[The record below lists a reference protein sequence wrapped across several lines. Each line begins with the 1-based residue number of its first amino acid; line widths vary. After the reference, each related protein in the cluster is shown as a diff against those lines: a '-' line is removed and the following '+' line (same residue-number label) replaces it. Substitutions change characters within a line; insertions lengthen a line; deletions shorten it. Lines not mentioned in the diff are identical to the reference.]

1 MDVFRDLFFD
11 YTVRTVALGAA
22 ALGAVSGTLGAF
34 AVLRRQSLLG
44 DAISHAALPGI
55 VLAFL
60 LTGTKT
66 TLVLVLGAAIAGWI
80 ATLFVQW
87 VVRSSR
93 IPQDSVLGIVL
104 SVFFGIGLVLLTYVQ
119 KMPDASQAGLS
130 TFLFG
135 QAATL
140 VVQDVLVIAG
150 LGGLAVGVV
159 ALGWKQFKLLAF
171 DREFG
176 ISLGLP
182 MRAVEVVLT
191 TVLVVAIV
199 IGLQTVG
206 VVLMSAM
213 VVAPAVAARQ
223 WTDSLGHMVLLS
235 ALIGA
240 LSGVAG
246 AVASATT
253 RGVPTGPAIV
263 LAVTVFVIASLLLAP
278 RRGLVAAAV
287 RHRRSQLRVLS
298 GAVLSDLL
306 ALARQHPGTRHGH
319 AVGVLETM
327 RPGTGVRRTLG
338 VLAEQGLATEH
349 GDGTWMLTE
358 LGEREAGRHTPVG
371 EDDDE

>member
-1 MDVFRDLFFD
+1 MDVLHDLFFD

-60 LTGTKT
+60 LTGAKS
-66 TLVLVLGAAIAGWI
+66 TLVLVLGAAIAGWLG
-80 ATLFVQW
+80 TLLVQW
-87 VVRSSR
+87 VVRNSR
-93 IPQDSVLGIVL
+93 IPEDSMLGIVL

-119 KMPDASQAGLS
+119 KLPDASQAGLT

-140 VVQDVLVIAG
+140 VVHDVIVIAT
-150 LGGLAVGVV
+150 LGGLAVLVV
-159 ALGWKQFKLLAF
+159 LFGWKEFKLLAF

-176 ISLGLP
+176 VSLGIP
-182 MRAVEVVLT
+182 MRFVEVLLT
-191 TVLVVAIV
+191 TVLVIAIV
-199 IGLQTVG
+199 VGLQTVG

-235 ALIGA
+235 AGFGA
-240 LSGVAG
+240 LSGVTG

-253 RGVPTGPAIV
+253 YGVPTGPAIV
-263 LAVTVFVIASLLLAP
+263 LAITGFVILSLLFAP
-278 RRGLVAAAV
+278 RRGLVAAAY
-287 RHRRSQLRVLS
+287 RHRRSQRRVLA
-298 GAVLSDLL
+298 GAVLTDLL
-306 ALARQHPGTRHGH
+306 ALARQHPGSTHGH
-319 AVGVLETM
+319 AVGALETM
-327 RPGTGVRRTLG
+327 RPGGGVRRTLH
-338 VLAEQGLATEH
+338 VLAERGLAREQ
-349 GDGTWMLTE
+349 GDGTWALTAE
-358 LGEREAGRHTPVG
+358 GEHEATRHTPIG
-371 EDDDE
+371 DDS

>member
-1 MDVFRDLFFD
+1 MDVLRDLFFD

-66 TLVLVLGAAIAGWI
+66 TLVLVLGAAIAGWL

-93 IPQDSVLGIVL
+93 IPEDSVLGIAL
-104 SVFFGIGLVLLTYVQ
+104 SVFFGLGLVLLTYVQ

-140 VVQDVLVIAG
+140 VVQDVIVIAA
-150 LGGLAVGVV
+150 LGGLAVAVV
-159 ALGWKQFKLLAF
+159 MLGWKQFKLLAF

-176 ISLGLP
+176 VSIGMP
-182 MRAVEVVLT
+182 MRLVEVVLT
-191 TVLVVAIV
+191 TVLVIAIV

-223 WTDSLGHMVLLS
+223 WTDSLGHMVVLS
-235 ALIGA
+235 AVFGA
-240 LSGVAG
+240 LSGVTG

-263 LAVTVFVIASLLLAP
+263 LAVTLFVLASMLFAP
-278 RRGLVAAAV
+278 RRGLVAAAW
-287 RHRRSQLRVLS
+287 RHRRSQSRVLA

-306 ALARQHPGTRHGH
+306 ALARQHPGAQHGH

-327 RPGTGVRRTLG
+327 RPGGGVRRTLH
-338 VLAEQGLATEH
+338 VLAERGLATER
-349 GDGTWMLTE
+349 GDGTWALTE
-358 LGEREAGRHTPVG
+358 LGEREAGHHIPIG
-371 EDDDE
+371 EDDS